1 MAHLIC
7 YVNGTSLLR
16 RGFWS
21 KLGLNLYR
29 YKLVY
34 VQLNNTEANRNE
46 QIKGVFM
53 Y

>member
-21 KLGLNLYR
+21 KLGLSLYQYTR
-29 YKLVY
+29 DYESSIVINGFHQNKLVC
-34 VQLNNTEANRNE
+34 
-46 QIKGVFM
+46 IIHK
-53 Y
+53 